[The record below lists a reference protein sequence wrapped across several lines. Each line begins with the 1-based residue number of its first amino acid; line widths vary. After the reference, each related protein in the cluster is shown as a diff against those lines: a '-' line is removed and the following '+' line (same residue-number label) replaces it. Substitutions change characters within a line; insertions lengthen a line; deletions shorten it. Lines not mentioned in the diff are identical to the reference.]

1 MTKRQEQLLAV
12 APKALDALQAA
23 LPYLVL
29 LGDYI
34 GNGTKEDPEGRCKV
48 IERVVSALDDAGM
61 SYRVGRPQD
70 QYQTPEHCQYCGN
83 SWQQTR
89 TIGTPSLDSVPCP
102 ACKRLV

>member
-12 APKALDALQAA
+12 APLALDTLQAA

-48 IERVVSALDDAGM
+48 IERVTYALDSAGM
-61 SYRVGRPQD
+61 TYRVGRPQD
-70 QYQTPEHCQYCGN
+70 LYITPEHCQYCGN
-83 SWQQTR
+83 SWNQTR
-89 TIGTPSLDSVPCP
+89 TVGTPRLDAVPCP
-102 ACKRLV
+102 NCKRLI